1 MNRPVPSRSNDL
13 RQSLSVVLISLID
26 LHLKGGACMSCIET
40 NDFAFQIT
48 EFMHEPRRIER
59 IATEYRLPKEEAR
72 SFRPL
77 KV

>member
-1 MNRPVPSRSNDL
+1 
-13 RQSLSVVLISLID
+13 
-26 LHLKGGACMSCIET
+26 MSCIET

-77 KV
+77 KVWVSSSRLRKSPGEAEKN